1 MNTASSCLRFL
12 ESQREK
18 YIELMKTG
26 DVIERRS
33 RCSAKEVDQQF
44 AKAKLLI
51 SQGQTRKE
59 AAGNAGMNYQTL
71 IKRLKKD
78 A

>member
-1 MNTASSCLRFL
+1 MNKAASCLRFL

-33 RCSAKEVDQQF
+33 RCSAKEVDEQF
-44 AKAKLLI
+44 ARAKLLI
-51 SQGQTRKE
+51 SQGQQRKE
-59 AAGNAGMNYQTL
+59 AADNAGINYQTL

>member
-33 RCSAKEVDQQF
+33 KCSIKEVDEQF
-44 AKAKLLI
+44 AKAKLLM

-59 AAGNAGMNYQTL
+59 AASNAGMNYQTL